1 MWAWFGPIGETS
13 DVKELIE
20 LERPPIVEN
29 AVLVR
34 LALPQERDEEINESL
49 DELERL
55 ADTAGAR
62 VLCRF
67 LQRRPTPDPATLIG
81 EGKIAEIKAA
91 CDELGATLVLFDSE
105 LTPKQGSK
113 LEKVLE
119 LKVVDRSQLILDIFA
134 QHAHTSEGKL
144 QVELAQL
151 TYVLPRLAGRGSIMR
166 QQGGIGVR
174 GPGEQKLEV
183 DRRVIRNRMDRI
195 KRELESVKR
204 ARRVQRKHRGETSSG
219 TVALVGYTNAG
230 KSSLL
235 NALSGADVF
244 VADQLFA
251 TLDPRSRKCVLPSH
265 RQIVLTDTVGFIRKL
280 PHTLVAAFRAT
291 LEETL
296 EADLLIHVADASQP
310 GAEDQISAV
319 HDVLD
324 EIGAG
329 EKPMLM
335 VLNKIDVASPEQ
347 LAALTKDRPNA
358 IAVSA
363 HTKEGLEALLEQ
375 IDVVLATTRR
385 RVQLRVP
392 QSEAGVI
399 AQIHK
404 NGRILEQTYEDND
417 ILIDAEVDQALAG
430 QTERFA
436 V

>member
-1 MWAWFGPIGETS
+1 M
-13 DVKELIE
+13 IE
-20 LERPPIVEN
+20 LERPPVTEN

-34 LALPQERDEEINESL
+34 LALPQDREEEINESL

-55 ADTAGAR
+55 ADTAGAH

-67 LQRRPTPDPATLIG
+67 VQHRPTPDSATLIG
-81 EGKIAEIKAA
+81 EGKIQEIRAA
-91 CDELGATLVLFDSE
+91 CEELGATLVLFDSE
-105 LTPKQGSK
+105 LTPNQGSK
-113 LEKVLE
+113 LEKILD

-151 TYVLPRLAGRGSIMR
+151 NYILPRLAGRGSVMR

-183 DRRVIRNRMDRI
+183 DRRVIRNRMDKI
-195 KRELESVKR
+195 KRELEAVKR
-204 ARRVQRKHRGETSSG
+204 ARRVQRKHRSETSSG

-235 NALSGADVF
+235 NALSGANLY

-251 TLDPRSRKCVLPSH
+251 TLDPRSRKCVLPSR

-280 PHTLVAAFRAT
+280 PHTLIAAFRAT

-296 EADLLIHVADASQP
+296 EADLLIHVADSSQP

-329 EKPMLM
+329 EKPTLM
-335 VLNKIDVASPEQ
+335 VFNKIDAATPEQ
-347 LAALTKDRPNA
+347 LAALSKDRPNA
-358 IAVSA
+358 LAVSA
-363 HTKEGLEALLEQ
+363 HTKEGLDALLAQ
-375 IDVVLATTRR
+375 IDVVLANTRR
-385 RVQLRVP
+385 RVRLRLP
-392 QSEAGVI
+392 QSEAGVV

-404 NGRILEQTYEDND
+404 NGRILEQSYEGND
-417 ILIDAEVDQALAG
+417 ILIDAEVDEALHG
-430 QTERFA
+430 RLTHCIE
-436 V
+436 